1 MGAWWQSL
9 STLEH
14 ILLYIAVPATLVL
27 LVQTL
32 LLLIGG
38 GGEGGDLDG
47 GGELDLDGDG
57 IPDGLLPDP
66 DGCGDPLSHWDGD
79 LDGDLDGEA
88 GDMPGQGLHILT
100 VRGVVTF
107 LTLFGWGALW
117 LCQTGKPQWLAVF
130 LAVPIGL
137 AGMIGV
143 AVLLQQALRL
153 QYDGTLD
160 LRNAVGCTGLVY
172 LTIPPNRSGPGK
184 VSVTV
189 QEQLREFEACA
200 DSERPIPTGRPVRII
215 GLLEGNTLLVE
226 EVEA

>member
-1 MGAWWQSL
+1 MTAWWQTL

-14 ILLYIAVPATLVL
+14 ILLYVAVPATLVL
-27 LVQTL
+27 LVQTIL
-32 LLLIGG
+32 LLLGG
-38 GGEGGDLDG
+38 GGEGEALDG
-47 GGELDLDGDG
+47 DGIEVDLDGDG
-57 IPDGLLPDP
+57 IPDVILPDA
-66 DGCGDPLSHWDGD
+66 DGCGNPLAHWDGED
-79 LDGDLDGEA
+79 GGDNGDL
-88 GDMPGQGLHILT
+88 PGQGLHILT

-117 LCQTGKPQWLAVF
+117 LCQTGLPQWLAVF

-160 LRNAVGCTGLVY
+160 LRNAVGCSGTVY
-172 LTIPPNRSGPGK
+172 LTIPPERTAPGK
-184 VSVTV
+184 VNVTV
-189 QEQLREFEACA
+189 QEQLREFEALT
-200 DSERPIPTGRPVRII
+200 DSAAPIPTGRPVRVL

-226 EVEA
+226 EVKN